1 LKVSGD
7 ETAGMD
13 ALDVSD
19 GFDVHEYREGLKLLK
34 ETRETMQLANKRGFA
49 CPACGK
55 PFEKL
60 FVSEKRTNTFKSPPG
75 PFCVVRTDDQLLLLT
90 H

>member
-1 LKVSGD
+1 M
-7 ETAGMD
+7 E
-13 ALDVSD
+13 ALDVAD
-19 GFDVHEYREGLKLLK
+19 GFSVHDYRHGLKLIK
-34 ETRETMQLANKRGFA
+34 EDRTTMHVENRDGFG

-60 FVSEKRTNTFKSPPG
+60 FVSEQRENTVGDPG
-75 PFCVVRTDDQLLLLT
+75 TAICIVRTDEKLLILT

>member
-1 LKVSGD
+1 M
-7 ETAGMD
+7 EE
-13 ALDVSD
+13 LDVSS
-19 GFDVHEYREGLKLLK
+19 GFSVHDYRHGLKLIK
-34 ETRETMQLANKRGFA
+34 EDRGTMHLENRDGFA

-60 FVSEKRTNTFKSPPG
+60 FVSERRENTFGDPG
-75 PFCVVRTDDQLLLLT
+75 NPICIVRTEGTLLLLT